1 MRDHLDIVIL
11 GGGCAGLSLANN
23 LAGFGKDAPS
33 VLIIEQRKNY
43 SNDKTWCF
51 WDVEDPE
58 HHSLATKA
66 WSKFEITNHESHIYN
81 CHQHQ
86 YLMLESDQ
94 FYQASLDKIKSNPK
108 IQLML
113 GEKLSSPPIKTK
125 HGWYIE
131 TASLGVSAKL
141 VIDTRPPQ
149 KNDHN
154 DSLLW
159 QCFVG
164 HEIETQHDSFS
175 PERMTLMA
183 FDHTFKNGLA
193 FVYILPTTAKKA
205 LIEYTVFSEHII
217 SKAQLNT
224 FLKKAITKKIDHQP
238 YQTLRIEHG
247 TLPMGNKI
255 RTQNKDPS
263 YLYAGLFAGAARPS
277 SGYAFQRIQSWA
289 KKCALTI
296 MKDNKLYPFP
306 KDPFI
311 QSLMDKLFLN
321 VIKNNHH
328 IAAKIFEDLFAQ
340 CHFKSV
346 VNFMSD
352 RASFWDCLH
361 IIRSLPPW
369 PFLKALPR
377 FLIQNF
383 LKIFR
388 ASS

>member
-1 MRDHLDIVIL
+1 MHDQVDILIL
-11 GGGCAGLSLANN
+11 GGGCAGLSLASK
-23 LAGFGKDAPS
+23 LAGFGKDAPD

-51 WDVEDPE
+51 WDIETPE
-58 HHSLATKA
+58 YHSLATKA
-66 WSKFEITNHESHIYN
+66 WSKFEIAHHQTHIYP

-86 YLMLESDQ
+86 YLMLESHK
-94 FYQASLDKIKSNPK
+94 FYQASLDMIKSNPK
-108 IQLML
+108 IKLML
-113 GEKLSSPPIKTK
+113 GEKLTSAPIKNED
-125 HGWYIE
+125 GWYIE
-131 TASLGVSAKL
+131 TTSLGITAKQ

-149 KNDHN
+149 KNNHD

-164 HEIETQHDSFS
+164 YEIETQDDCFS
-175 PERMTLMA
+175 PEQMTLMA

-205 LIEYTVFSEHII
+205 LVEYTVFSEHII

-224 FLKKAITKKIDHQP
+224 CLKKAIAKKTDHQP
-238 YQTLRIEHG
+238 YQTLRVEHG
-247 TLPMGNKI
+247 TLPMGNQLSA
-255 RTQNKDPS
+255 QNKDPS

-289 KKCALTI
+289 KKCAISI
-296 MKDNKLYPFP
+296 MNENKLLSFP
-306 KDPFI
+306 KDPWV
-311 QSLMDKLFLN
+311 QSFMDKLFLN
-321 VIKNNHH
+321 VIKNNPRN
-328 IAAKIFEDLFAQ
+328 AALIFDNLFAQ
-340 CHFKSV
+340 CHFRSV
-346 VNFMSD
+346 VKFMSD

-377 FLIQNF
+377 FLIQ
-383 LKIFR
+383 KILHDLR
-388 ASS
+388 VSS